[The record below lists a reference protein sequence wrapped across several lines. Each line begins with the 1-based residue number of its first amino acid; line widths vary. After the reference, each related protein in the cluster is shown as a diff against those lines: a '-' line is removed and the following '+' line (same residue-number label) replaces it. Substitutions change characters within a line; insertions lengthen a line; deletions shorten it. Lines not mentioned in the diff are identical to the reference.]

1 MVQACDE
8 MVDFS
13 YDTASPVGRD
23 PAGLPASV
31 SIFADSA
38 RVRRR
43 VTDDLEEAGFRV
55 VAAGSIA
62 DLVEG
67 PIARLGD
74 VVMLDCSA
82 SLEGGLDAQTLA
94 ALARLDMRIAQS
106 GAQLVVSTAMEALDD
121 VFGALDQSCAQIL
134 VQPSRA
140 ERVVAVGR
148 VLTKVSNS
156 RVREMTKQDRV
167 SLLRL
172 SQQVESIAQ
181 ELDRISAL
189 ENTDRG
195 KVSDLKRDFAPAPVA
210 PVSLA
215 DMANSSKA
223 PTLPDPRDVRRMI
236 AARHARAR
244 FFDAELFADPAWDM
258 MLDLTAAHGEKAQVS
273 VTSLCIAA
281 GVPAT
286 TALRWLKQ
294 MVESGVFVRVADPN
308 DRRRAF
314 IELSETA
321 LEAMARYFEA
331 IEPQLAYA
339 A

>member
-1 MVQACDE
+1 MA
-8 MVDFS
+8 DFS
-13 YDTASPVGRD
+13 YDAASPVGRD
-23 PAGLPASV
+23 AAGLPASV
-31 SIFADSA
+31 SVFADSA

-55 VAAGSIA
+55 IVAGSIG
-62 DLVEG
+62 DLMEG

-74 VVMLDCSA
+74 VVMVDCTA
-82 SLEGGLDAQTLA
+82 SFDGGLDAQTLA

-121 VFGALDQSCAQIL
+121 VFGALDQSRAQIL

-156 RVREMTKQDRV
+156 RVREMTKQDRM

-189 ENTDRG
+189 ENTDSG
-195 KVSDLKRDFAPAPVA
+195 KMSDLKREFVPAPVA

-223 PTLPDPRDVRRMI
+223 PALPDPRDVRRII

-314 IELSETA
+314 IELSETG